1 MLPRNPAAMDTGRL
15 RAIQEP
21 RSARELLLAF
31 ASASEHLPPA
41 SQEVQSFAELPAA
54 LQRLAKQGEADD
66 VVWVARAE
74 NMRIWFFSAT
84 PSLELSRER
93 RRPVLKVRIHNEH
106 GILIES
112 LTCVYTK
119 AQEWKRCT

>member
-1 MLPRNPAAMDTGRL
+1 MDTSRL

-21 RSARELLLAF
+21 RSALELLHTF
-31 ASASEHLPPA
+31 ASTSEHLPPA
-41 SQEVQSFAELPAA
+41 SHEVKTAAELSAA
-54 LQRLAKQGEADD
+54 LQRLAKQDDSDD
-66 VVWVARAE
+66 VVWVARADG
-74 NMRIWFFSAT
+74 MRIWFFSAT

-93 RRPVLKVRIHNEH
+93 RRPVLKIRIHNEH

-119 AQEWKRCT
+119 AQEWRRCT